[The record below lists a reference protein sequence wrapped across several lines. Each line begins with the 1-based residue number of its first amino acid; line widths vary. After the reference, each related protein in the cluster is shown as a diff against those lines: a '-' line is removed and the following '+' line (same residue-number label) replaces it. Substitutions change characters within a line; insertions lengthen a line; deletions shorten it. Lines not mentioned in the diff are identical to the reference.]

1 MVRRDSIAFL
11 ACSLALA
18 LSTMGAAQQKKPA
31 GLPPDFL
38 VEVSGRWLHMR
49 CVGTA
54 TKGPTVILEAGAGDY
69 SNRWA
74 EVQGLLAPRMT
85 SCAYDRAGLGW
96 STGVQNE
103 SMSQD
108 NADLRALL
116 TASKV
121 TAPAPYVLV
130 GHSMGALLV
139 RRYANHYPDA
149 VVGMVLV
156 GPTHENT
163 RLFFTRDNEWK
174 RVREQGGSMGA
185 DFQELHLARQANPT
199 PLGDRPLIVVVGT
212 RPDPKVS
219 TPEEIAREKATE
231 MEEQPRI
238 SRNSKLVRDSTSGH
252 HIHVDNPKLVADAI
266 EEVVTAARNGTKLTG
281 IH

>member
-1 MVRRDSIAFL
+1 MSRVTFL
-11 ACSLALA
+11 TCSLALA
-18 LSTMGAAQQKKPA
+18 VTITGAAQQKKPTD
-31 GLPPDFL
+31 LPPGRL
-38 VEVSGRWLHMR
+38 VDVSGRLLHIR
-49 CVGTA
+49 CVGAA
-54 TKGPTVILEAGAGDY
+54 TSGPTVILEAGAGDY
-69 SNRWA
+69 SNRWTV
-74 EVQGLLAPRMT
+74 VQDLLASRVT
-85 SCAYDRAGLGW
+85 SCAYDRAGFGW
-96 STGVQNE
+96 STGNQNE

-116 TASKV
+116 AAAQV
-121 TAPAPYVLV
+121 AGPYVLV

-163 RLFFTRDNEWK
+163 RLFFTRDNQWQ
-174 RVREQGGSMGA
+174 RVREQGGSMGD
-185 DFQELHLARQANPT
+185 DFQALHLARQANPT

-219 TPEEIAREKATE
+219 TPEEIAREKAAE

-238 SRNSKLVRDSTSGH
+238 SRNSKLVRDPDSGH
-252 HIHVDNPKLVADAI
+252 HVHVDNPKLVADAI
-266 EEVVTAARNGTKLTG
+266 EEVVTAARNGAKLTG
-281 IH
+281 IR